1 MASKSEQKSEEKR
14 KAEVFYRDM
23 LFVVDREKLAQV
35 AATRAADGTV
45 DERVPIAISS
55 ETPVRRYSWWDGEFY
70 DEVLVHTKEAVDL
83 SYARDGMA
91 FLDGHDTRQQEG
103 IVEDIS
109 VDKDGVMRG
118 MVRYSQRTTAQDLRR
133 DMLDGIR
140 KRISVGYR
148 CLETETREVEGEN
161 KVPEVR
167 VTRWLPMEASS
178 VAVPAD
184 VTVGVGR
191 SAGDAPPEDTETAIA
206 ALRKHFPHL
215 TITAP
220 KATARS
226 NPMSGANAA
235 TENNGAES
243 KPSAITVADRDEA
256 VKAERKRVNE
266 IRSLATKHKIPAEKV
281 ATWIEEGRT
290 LDSAAASILGE
301 LQERGD
307 ASAPTGKPA
316 VELTDK
322 ERKQYS
328 FQRAIL
334 AHAEDVMGKKVDASF
349 EREIAQDLEKKVP
362 QGIKRNGGILVPTFT
377 SEARAR
383 EIMARQNGWPM
394 EQRAGL
400 DSATSTKGLEL
411 KFTVPGDFLE
421 LLRNKMAAFDAGVT
435 LMAGLQ
441 GPVAFPAQNGA
452 ATATWVAENP
462 GSDVADSN
470 LTLTQIA
477 LNPKSIQASTS
488 YSRQLLAQAVVDV
501 DSIVRNDLARV
512 NAIALDLAVINGS
525 GASNQPT
532 GILNTS
538 GIGSVAGGTNG
549 LTPAYTHL
557 VDLETQVAAA
567 NADQWPCAYMV
578 HPTTRGTFK
587 KAQVLS
593 NTVGI
598 PVWQKSDANVLG
610 TGAVQGLG
618 ARVPGEINGYPG
630 WVSAQVPNNLTKGSS
645 SGICLAIIFGA
656 WSQAVVGDWGMM
668 ELIVDP
674 YRLKKQGMIE
684 VTSFAM
690 YGIAVKYAAAFS
702 AMKDALA

>member
-1 MASKSEQKSEEKR
+1 MKPEQLETKKN
-14 KAEVFYRDM
+14 EVHYRDM
-23 LFVVDREKLAQV
+23 AFVIDREKLAALAQRNV
-35 AATRAADGTV
+35 ANGVAE
-45 DERVPIAISS
+45 ERIPIAISS

-70 DEVLVHTKEAVDL
+70 DEVLEHTKKAVDL
-83 SYARDGMA
+83 SYARDGMP

-103 IVEDIS
+103 IVEEITIGD
-109 VDKDGVMRG
+109 DGILRG
-118 MVRYSQRTTAQDLRR
+118 MVRFSQRATAQDLKR

-140 KRISVGYR
+140 KKISVGYR
-148 CLETETREVEGEN
+148 CLETETREVQGDN

-178 VAVPAD
+178 VPIPAD
-184 VTVGVGR
+184 YSVGVGR
-191 SAGDAPPEDTETAIA
+191 SAEGALPDDPEKAVA
-206 ALRKHFPHL
+206 ALQKRFPHL

-226 NPMSGANAA
+226 NPMSGTNAA
-235 TENNGAES
+235 TENGAE
-243 KPSAITVADRDEA
+243 KNPTITVADRDEA
-256 VKAERKRVNE
+256 VKAERKRASE
-266 IRSLATKHKIPAEKV
+266 IRKLAAKHKIEGDRAEK
-281 ATWIEEGRT
+281 WIEENRT
-290 LDSAAASILGE
+290 VDQVATEILAGIQAS
-301 LQERGD
+301 GD
-307 ASAPTGKPA
+307 TRAVTGKPA
-316 VELTDK
+316 VELTEK

-334 AHAEDVMGKKVDASF
+334 AHADEVAGKKTVEASF

-362 QGIKRNGGILVPTFT
+362 DGVKRHGGFLVPTFT

-383 EIMARQNGWPM
+383 EIMAMQNGWPM
-394 EQRAGL
+394 EARAGL
-400 DSATSTKGLEL
+400 DSATSTKGQEL

-421 LLRNKMAAFDAGVT
+421 LLRNYMASFNAGVT

-462 GSDVADSN
+462 GSDVSDSN
-470 LTLTQIA
+470 LTLAQIA

-501 DSIVRNDLARV
+501 DAIVRSDLARV
-512 NAIALDLAVINGS
+512 NALALDLAVIAGS

-532 GILNTS
+532 GILSTS

-549 LTPAYTHL
+549 LTPTYTHL
-557 VDLETQVAAA
+557 VDLETQVTAA
-567 NADQWPCAYMV
+567 NADQWPLSYMV

-587 KAQVLS
+587 KATVLS
-593 NTVGI
+593 NTVGL
-598 PVWQKSDANVLG
+598 PVWTDDNSPGISTAISAG
-610 TGAVQGLG
+610 G
-618 ARVPGEINGYPG
+618 ARKKGNLNGYDA
-630 WVSAQVPNNLTKGSS
+630 WTSAQVPNNLTKGTS

-690 YGIAVKYAAAFS
+690 YGIAIKYAAAFA